1 MDLEQLVKVVA
12 LVRATAKKT
21 EKVRLLGELL
31 RQTKGHETEL
41 AALYLCG
48 SLPQGKIGVGWAVL
62 QKAMAEGQAIG
73 ELWAR
78 KGAPR

>member
-1 MDLEQLVKVVA
+1 MDLAQLVRAVE

-21 EKVRLLGELL
+21 EKVHRLAELL
-31 RQTKGHETEL
+31 RHTHGYETQL

-62 QKAMAEGQAIG
+62 QKAMAEGSG
-73 ELWAR
+73 DR
-78 KGAPR
+78 